1 MGLIKENDSSRP
13 VSLIPLNQH
22 LLKEPKMF
30 YIKILDDSSWRKDS
44 KWAQTQWIFQNSPC
58 TDGVDSLERNWWEG
72 WRSC

>member
-1 MGLIKENDSSRP
+1 MKKPCKFLSDLHILMGLIKENDSSRP

-44 KWAQTQWIFQNSPC
+44 KWAQT
-58 TDGVDSLERNWWEG
+58 R
-72 WRSC
+72 

>member
-44 KWAQTQWIFQNSPC
+44 KWAQTQ
-58 TDGVDSLERNWWEG
+58 
-72 WRSC
+72 